1 MSFDDLMDVPP
12 FEVDDE
18 DSMEKEAMVHD
29 AEASYDVTLAEEA
42 SREYVGQWNR
52 LISTTNWEKGRL
64 ISQWRQSM
72 ADSGVP
78 IQLYS
83 DEAWSR
89 RVGNV
94 SSQHVGRLRRV
105 YDRFGDDYDHYPGLY
120 WSHFQAALDWNDA
133 EVWLEGAVQQRWSV
147 SQMRNQRWVA
157 IGAPPEF
164 KPRDE
169 DVILAELDEDV
180 TSIFDSSKLSGTTG
194 EAVLPSGTEKVTAD
208 GVVSG
213 TGRDSH
219 SLEEDFAEKIP
230 EGKTERGQNTEIADL
245 QKNEDEGT
253 FSNRSEAENAMT
265 EKVLPKR
272 LFEDLPP
279 LPADLEEAM
288 EMFKLAIL
296 NHKLDHW
303 TQISKE
309 DVQAVLEMLKQLCE
323 S

>member
-18 DSMEKEAMVHD
+18 DSMEKEAMVHED
-29 AEASYDVTLAEEA
+29 QPQYDVTLAEEA

-52 LISTTNWEKGRL
+52 LISTTNWEKGGL
-64 ISQWRQSM
+64 IFQWRQSM
-72 ADSGVP
+72 MESGVP

-105 YDRFGDDYDHYPGLY
+105 YERFGEVYDHYPGLY

-157 IGAPPEF
+157 IGAPPEC
-164 KPRDE
+164 KPKDE
-169 DVILAELDEDV
+169 EVILAELDEDV
-180 TSIFDSSKLSGTTG
+180 TSVFDSAKLSGETG
-194 EAVLPSGTEKVTAD
+194 EAALPTGTEKVTAD

-219 SLEEDFAEKIP
+219 SLGDDFSEKVP
-230 EGKTERGQNTEIADL
+230 EGKTERGQNAEIADV
-245 QKNEDEGT
+245 QDADGEDA
-253 FSNRSEAENAMT
+253 FSDRSEVENAMT

-279 LPADLEEAM
+279 LPSDLEEAM

-309 DVQAVLEMLKQLCE
+309 EVQAVLEMLKQLCE